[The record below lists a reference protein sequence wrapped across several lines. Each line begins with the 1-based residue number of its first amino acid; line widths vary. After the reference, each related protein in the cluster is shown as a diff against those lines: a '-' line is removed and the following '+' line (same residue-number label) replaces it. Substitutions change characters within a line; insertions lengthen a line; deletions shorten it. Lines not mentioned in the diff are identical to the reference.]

1 MSMEQIQE
9 KYMEFQMVDAQ
20 VNQIKE
26 QLKALDA
33 QATELKNLS
42 ENLDELE
49 KVSEDS
55 ESLIP
60 VNSGVYLKGKITDKK
75 KVIINV
81 GSNIMVEK
89 DIESA
94 KHMVESQINQI
105 SDVRV
110 QFVDEYKT
118 TVKRAKALQ
127 KEIIAL
133 QSKQGAREGSQE
145 GLQE

>member
-33 QATELKNLS
+33 QSSELKSLRQ
-42 ENLDELE
+42 NLDEIE
-49 KVSEDS
+49 KISEDS

-60 VNSGVYLKGKITDKK
+60 VNSGVYLKGRITDQK
-75 KVIINV
+75 KVVINV
-81 GSNIMVEK
+81 GSNILVEK
-89 DIESA
+89 DLESA
-94 KHMVESQINQI
+94 KQMIESQITQI
-105 SDVRV
+105 DEVRI
-110 QFVDEYKT
+110 QFVDEYKS

-133 QSKQGAREGSQE
+133 QSKQG
-145 GLQE
+145 LQE